1 MKKLYITAIFILL
14 AALLAGCTDTP
25 QTNET
30 AIDPQT
36 ESTSV
41 TETEAEPISEET
53 GAAVAS
59 TETQTSTQKPTQPQ
73 TQKPTVP
80 VTVPAT
86 KPQTAAFTVREL
98 RCQNGSHSIYGK
110 IYIPDGLKGRA
121 PTVIL
126 SHSAMLTHTSMN
138 TYCTELAKKG
148 FVAYCFDFC
157 GGSKSSKSD
166 GKQTDMTI
174 FTEVSDLEAVLKTVK
189 TLSYVDT
196 SRIFLFGTSQGGL
209 VSALTAEK
217 HISEIRGMIL
227 LYPAFNIAEQVS
239 QFNGN
244 MAMAGMMG
252 IGREYIETMKNYD
265 VYANIGKFN
274 KDVIILHGTSD
285 TTVPIRY
292 SQRAIEVYP
301 HAKLYPISGGNHGFN
316 ADNMVPAFMDRDEQ
330 ALPIIFN
337 YLNTHI

>member
-1 MKKLYITAIFILL
+1 MKKLYITAICILL
-14 AALLAGCTDTP
+14 AALLTGCTDTP
-25 QTNET
+25 QTDKTTNAPQAET
-30 AIDPQT
+30 TAVS
-36 ESTSV
+36 E
-41 TETEAEPISEET
+41 TETETISEKNAEES
-53 GAAVAS
+53 AF
-59 TETQTSTQKPTQPQ
+59 ETQTGTQKPTQPQ

-80 VTVPAT
+80 ATVPAT
-86 KPQTAAFTVREL
+86 KPQASTFTVKEL
-98 RCQNGSHSIYGK
+98 RCQNADKSIYGK
-110 IYIPDGLKGRA
+110 IYIPDGLKDRA

-157 GGSKSSKSD
+157 GGSRNSQSD

-174 FTEVSDLEAVLKTVK
+174 FTEISDLEAVLKKIK

-227 LYPAFNIAEQVS
+227 LYPGFNIAEQVS

-252 IGREYIETMKNYD
+252 IGRDYLETLKDYD
-265 VYANIGKFN
+265 VYANIGKFR
-274 KDVIILHGTSD
+274 KDVIIVHGTSD

-292 SQRAIEVYP
+292 SQRAVEIYP
-301 HAKLYPISGGNHGFN
+301 SAKLYTIKGGNHGFN
-316 ADNMVPAFMDRDEQ
+316 ADNMVPAFMDRDKEV
-330 ALPIIFN
+330 LPIIFD